1 MLRKFLRQISIFLSF
16 TSNRKNKINIYKHNK
31 VEKLLNKNL
40 PNFILKNP
48 RLSTH
53 TNLSN
58 EILKIIT
65 NKKLKKFLRNSF
77 IQNIFFIHNRL
88 FIYSEL
94 KELKKKDKK
103 WKLWKKLISDNDVGD
118 PIRYFL
124 YPDSTGN
131 RIRQVYILKKFLENY
146 KNIDLTKIKRV
157 LEVGGGYGC
166 MADIFSKFQKKTSYT
181 IYDMLEVN
189 LLQFY
194 YLKMNRHNPKINMI
208 KYKLNLI
215 NNLRD
220 LNNFIKIKDKYL
232 FIANWSISEFP
243 YNLERIL
250 Y

>member
-65 NKKLKKFLRNSF
+65 NKKLKNFLRNSF

-94 KELKKKDKK
+94 KELKKDKK
-103 WKLWKKLISDNDVGD
+103 WKLWKKLISDNGTE
-118 PIRYFL
+118 FL
-124 YPDSTGN
+124 
-131 RIRQVYILKKFLENY
+131 
-146 KNIDLTKIKRV
+146 
-157 LEVGGGYGC
+157 
-166 MADIFSKFQKKTSYT
+166 
-181 IYDMLEVN
+181 VN
-189 LLQFY
+189 LPKTKS
-194 YLKMNRHNPKINMI
+194 LKENQAFKR
-208 KYKLNLI
+208 
-215 NNLRD
+215 
-220 LNNFIKIKDKYL
+220 FIYESGSDITGM
-232 FIANWSISEFP
+232 F
-243 YNLERIL
+243 R
-250 Y
+250 